1 MEAACSTGTGVGEGN
16 VPSRSKVRSSPIVIG
31 HMVSG
36 DSTGLLPSMPN
47 GLTYALLRPLLIP
60 FALVCL
66 GLGFVLWRFM
76 GDIPTVL
83 RMGLE
88 VFADWLLHGGPGPQK
103 RRPDVSIAYP
113 VDAGV
118 DAIRAVDPA
127 FSTPSFLAEVERIG
141 GLVVAGWANR
151 NLADCRS
158 VMTDAC
164 SNLQQA
170 QLARVGDGWRPFAQT
185 VTLHA
190 ESIVAVRSERA
201 TYRINVRMRMQCPP
215 GTGKVTRGRRIL
227 EWVEDWTL
235 VRARSG
241 SPDAGWRVDAMNH
254 VAVHLERAA

>member
-1 MEAACSTGTGVGEGN
+1 V
-16 VPSRSKVRSSPIVIG
+16 VP
-31 HMVSG
+31 G

-88 VFADWLLHGGPGPQK
+88 VIVDWLLHGGPGQQK
-103 RRPDVSIAYP
+103 HRPEVSITYP

-118 DAIRAVDPA
+118 EAIRAVDPA
-127 FSTPSFLAEVERIG
+127 FSTPSFLANIERIG
-141 GLVVAGWANR
+141 GLVVAGWVNR

-158 VMTDAC
+158 VLTDAC
-164 SNLQQA
+164 WNLQAA
-170 QLARVGDGWRPFAQT
+170 QLARPVGDGWRAFAQIVT
-185 VTLHA
+185 VKA
-190 ESIVAVRSERA
+190 ESIVAVRSEPGIH
-201 TYRINVRMRMQCPP
+201 RITVRMRMLCPP
-215 GTGKVTRGRRIL
+215 GTGKVIRGRRIL

-235 VRARSG
+235 VRQRSG

>member
-1 MEAACSTGTGVGEGN
+1 M
-16 VPSRSKVRSSPIVIG
+16 VP
-31 HMVSG
+31 G

-76 GDIPTVL
+76 GDIPAVL

-88 VFADWLLHGGPGPQK
+88 VLVDWLQHGGPGPQK
-103 RRPDVSIAYP
+103 RRPEPSIAYP

-127 FSTPSFLAEVERIG
+127 FSTPSFLVEVERIG
-141 GLVVAGWANR
+141 GLVVAAWANR
-151 NLADCRS
+151 DQADCRC
-158 VMTDAC
+158 VMTDD
-164 SNLQQA
+164 SWDLQQA
-170 QLARVGDGWRPFAQT
+170 QLARPVGDGWRAFAQT
-185 VTLHA
+185 VTVKA
-190 ESIVAVRSERA
+190 ESIVAVRSDPA
-201 TYRINVRMRMQCPP
+201 IHRINVRMRMLCPP
-215 GTGKVTRGRRIL
+215 GTGKVIRGRRIL

-235 VRARSG
+235 IRPRSG
-241 SPDAGWRVDAMNH
+241 SPAAGWRVDAMNH

>member
-16 VPSRSKVRSSPIVIG
+16 VPSRSKVRSLPTVIG

-66 GLGFVLWRFM
+66 GLGFVLWRFL
-76 GDIPTVL
+76 GDIPAVL

-118 DAIRAVDPA
+118 DAIRAVDR
-127 FSTPSFLAEVERIG
+127 PSPPH
-141 GLVVAGWANR
+141 
-151 NLADCRS
+151 RS
-158 VMTDAC
+158 
-164 SNLQQA
+164 
-170 QLARVGDGWRPFAQT
+170 WP
-185 VTLHA
+185 
-190 ESIVAVRSERA
+190 RS
-201 TYRINVRMRMQCPP
+201 
-215 GTGKVTRGRRIL
+215 
-227 EWVEDWTL
+227 
-235 VRARSG
+235 SG
-241 SPDAGWRVDAMNH
+241 S
-254 VAVHLERAA
+254 AAWW